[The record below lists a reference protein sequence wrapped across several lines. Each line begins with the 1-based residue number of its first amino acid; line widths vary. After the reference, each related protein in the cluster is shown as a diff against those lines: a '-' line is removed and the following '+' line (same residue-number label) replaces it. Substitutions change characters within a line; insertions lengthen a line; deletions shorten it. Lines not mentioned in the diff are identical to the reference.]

1 MPNRTVQI
9 LGVAYGSNP
18 TSMTATWSGNQI
30 FSGTVPT
37 QNAPA
42 PTYASSM
49 ADINP
54 GLLFTF
60 EIPMDATGNYSM
72 TTSVQNNTV
81 LLAEIKANYCN
92 IGNVVGN
99 TLTWLNGGNIPSSEY
114 GTQFIVQTSSDLV
127 TWDEVAEGDLNNTAG
142 SLSYSVDPASGPA
155 KQFVRLKVT
164 PN

>member
-9 LGVAYGSNP
+9 LVVAYGSNP

-99 TLTWLNGGNIPSSEY
+99 TLTWISTGANGFRSISSDQVDDTRSEVLINGKNRSSE
-114 GTQFIVQTSSDLV
+114 
-127 TWDEVAEGDLNNTAG
+127 AG
-142 SLSYSVDPASGPA
+142 E
-155 KQFVRLKVT
+155 
-164 PN
+164 N